1 MNPRV
6 QGSIPGAA
14 VGEAEGPSGGP
25 QEALVADAWGE
36 RQVAAVGPRGRRP
49 TPRIASGSKPPI
61 RDRMRGTLG
70 VLIFEGPPCPSIP
83 VRTPDIRKRM
93 GGTRSRCGREGIN
106 RGDINFLDT
115 FDAIVF
121 SVFPNPWIA
130 YRWASGQFNQSP
142 KRCLSMR
149 VACIKGLLVGGGG

>member
-25 QEALVADAWGE
+25 QEALVADARGK

-70 VLIFEGPPCPSIP
+70 VLIFEGP
-83 VRTPDIRKRM
+83 KRM
-93 GGTRSRCGREGIN
+93 GGTRSRGGREGIN